1 MYIIKL
7 LFVNDDIVYD
17 DYKYLEKYVGD
28 ERNGYLFTNL
38 RKVNFSHFLQH
49 LR

>member
-17 DYKYLEKYVGD
+17 GYKYLEEYVGD
-28 ERNGYLFTNL
+28 ERNGYPFANL
-38 RKVNFSHFLQH
+38 RMICFSHFLQH
-49 LR
+49 LW